1 MPYPASIPDGID
13 LPSSILGSSSTSPPG
28 SPLTPLDQDFGSSAP
43 LEVHTNLIVPPT
55 SRLTVPNAG
64 WNPQVL
70 VTYRKL
76 ARDAVDIELDYKL
89 GLGTQDINALN
100 RARTQIEN
108 AIPEFKEHANHWGAD
123 LLLREQLKSKKDT
136 IIIMPQSQKALPQLR
151 LVPHKIILKSVFP
164 WLNMGSRDGLS
175 DSNVSMTLMWCTRG
189 SASEFSS
196 RDTSALAGTL
206 RSQSMVIW

>member
-1 MPYPASIPDGID
+1 MAPPIVGNSKSSSMNKSQTTSIPTFSPRVALRPRIVPLYATTIPRHLRLSPGIHRTLVSKPVYMPYPASIPDGID
-13 LPSSILGSSSTSPPG
+13 LPSSVLGSSSTSPPG

-64 WNPQVL
+64 WDPQVL

-76 ARDAVDIELDYKL
+76 ARDAVDIELDYKI
-89 GLGTQDINALN
+89 GLSTQDIDALN
-100 RARTQIEN
+100 RARTRIEN

-136 IIIMPQSQKALPQLR
+136 IVKAKKR
-151 LVPHKIILKSVFP
+151 KGKDD
-164 WLNMGSRDGLS
+164 N
-175 DSNVSMTLMWCTRG
+175 
-189 SASEFSS
+189 
-196 RDTSALAGTL
+196 
-206 RSQSMVIW
+206 